1 MPFLKL
7 AARRVDQLAEG
18 AIHYVL
24 FVEPYSK
31 RLRTMDYT

>member
-7 AARRVDQLAEG
+7 AARRVAEG